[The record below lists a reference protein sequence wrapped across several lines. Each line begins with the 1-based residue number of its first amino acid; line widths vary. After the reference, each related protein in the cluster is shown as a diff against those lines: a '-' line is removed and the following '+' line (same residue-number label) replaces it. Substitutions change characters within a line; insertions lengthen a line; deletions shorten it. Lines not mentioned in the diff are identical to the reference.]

1 MSFIRVPAD
10 KKSIGHGFGYES
22 VLMDTDTGNT

>member
-10 KKSIGHGFGYES
+10 KKPVGHGFGYES
-22 VLMDTDTGNT
+22 VPIDTDMDST

>member
-10 KKSIGHGFGYES
+10 KKPVGHDFGYES
-22 VLMDTDTGNT
+22 VSVDTDTGST